1 MAEGSRKLYR
11 SSHDK
16 MVAGIC
22 GGLGEMLSID
32 STMVRL
38 GVVFLG
44 IITAVLPLAAV
55 YVIGW
60 IIIPEGS
67 QE

>member
-1 MAEGSRKLYR
+1 MAEKVRKLYR

-32 STMVRL
+32 ATMVRL

-55 YVIGW
+55 YLIGW
-60 IIIPEGS
+60 IIIPEGR